1 MSTERK
7 PRIYIA
13 GPMRGKPLYN
23 FPLFDEVAASL
34 GRDGYEPV
42 NPAELDRQAGFDPA
56 KGHAVTPEFI
66 EQARKRDLEALLTC
80 DGILLLPGS
89 ENSKGAKA
97 ELAVAEWAGHKVY
110 EWVNGVMWRIIPK
123 DHESNQEISTS
134 PVANPANPADPKG
147 AAGAKKCPLWL
158 IPTHPMEEVA
168 WVHKLGADKYGP
180 FNWRENK
187 VCAST
192 YISAIM
198 RHLNQWRDGKD
209 LDPESNRS
217 HLAHIATSCNI
228 VMDAM
233 HRGTLIDDRA

>member
-1 MSTERK
+1 MSTQRK

-13 GPMRGKPLYN
+13 GPMQGKPLYN
-23 FPLFDEVAASL
+23 FPLFDEVAEQFRKFSIY
-34 GRDGYEPV
+34 DPV
-42 NPAELDRQAGFDPA
+42 NPADLDRQAGFDPA
-56 KGHAVTPEFI
+56 KGDVVTPEFL
-66 EQARKRDLEALLTC
+66 EQARKRDLDALLSC
-80 DGILLLPGS
+80 EAIAMLPDW
-89 ENSKGAKA
+89 EKSKGARA
-97 ELAVAEWAGHKVY
+97 EYAVAVWAGLDVCLLEQIHGGFSPTWLDGRKLAVTPLEQT
-110 EWVNGVMWRIIPK
+110 P
-123 DHESNQEISTS
+123 
-134 PVANPANPADPKG
+134 NPADPKG

>member
-1 MSTERK
+1 MSTQRK

-13 GPMRGKPLYN
+13 GPMQGKPLYN
-23 FPLFDEVAASL
+23 FPLFDEVSASL
-34 GRDGYEPV
+34 KRDGYEPV

-56 KGHAVTPEFI
+56 NGDVVTPEFL

-80 DGILLLPGS
+80 DGILLLPGW
-89 ENSKGAKA
+89 EGSKGARA
-97 ELAVAEWAGHKVY
+97 EHAVALWAGLDAFL
-110 EWVNGVMWRIIPK
+110 WIDGAAWQFGP
-123 DHESNQEISTS
+123 
-134 PVANPANPADPKG
+134 NPADPKG

-233 HRGTLIDDRA
+233 HRGTLIDDRV

>member
-1 MSTERK
+1 MSTQRK

-13 GPMRGKPLYN
+13 GPMQGKPLYN
-23 FPLFDEVAASL
+23 FPLFDAAAKQFA
-34 GRDGYEPV
+34 DFGYDV
-42 NPAELDRQAGFDPA
+42 VSPAELDRRAGFDPA
-56 KGHAVTPEFI
+56 KGDVVTPEFL

-80 DGILLLPGS
+80 DGIAMLPGW
-89 ENSKGAKA
+89 EESKGARA
-97 ELAVAEWAGHKVY
+97 EHAVALWAGLSVY
-110 EWVNGVMWRIIPK
+110 QWSEDAARKIIGPENK
-123 DHESNQEISTS
+123 TS
-134 PVANPANPADPKG
+134 PAPNPADPKG

>member
-1 MSTERK
+1 MILKK

-13 GPMRGKPLYN
+13 GPMQGKPLYN
-23 FPLFDEVAASL
+23 FPLFDAAAKHFADS
-34 GRDGYEPV
+34 GYDVV

-56 KGHAVTPEFI
+56 KGDVVTPEFL

-80 DGILLLPGS
+80 DRIAMLPGW
-89 ENSKGAKA
+89 ENSKGARA
-97 ELAVAEWAGHKVY
+97 EHAVALWAGLSVY
-110 EWVNGVMWRIIPK
+110 QWPEDAARKIIGLENK
-123 DHESNQEISTS
+123 TS
-134 PVANPANPADPKG
+134 PAPNPADPKG

>member
-1 MSTERK
+1 MSTQRK

-13 GPMRGKPLYN
+13 GPMQGKPLYN
-23 FPLFDEVAASL
+23 FPLFDEAEKRL
-34 GRDGYEPV
+34 TEFGYDV
-42 NPAELDRQAGFDPA
+42 VSPADLDRQAGFDPA
-56 KGHAVTPEFI
+56 KGDVVTPEFL

-80 DGILLLPGS
+80 DGIAMLPGW
-89 ENSKGAKA
+89 EDSKGARA
-97 ELAVAEWAGHKVY
+97 EHAVALWAGLSVY
-110 EWVNGVMWRIIPK
+110 QWSEDAARKIVEPENK
-123 DHESNQEISTS
+123 TS
-134 PVANPANPADPKG
+134 PAPNPADPKG

>member
-1 MSTERK
+1 MSTQRK

-13 GPMRGKPLYN
+13 GPMQGKPLYN
-23 FPLFDEVAASL
+23 FPLFDAAAKQFSKF
-34 GRDGYEPV
+34 GYDV
-42 NPAELDRQAGFDPA
+42 INPAELDRQAGFDPA
-56 KGHAVTPEFI
+56 NGDVVTPEFL

-80 DGILLLPGS
+80 DGIAMLPGW
-89 ENSKGAKA
+89 ENSKGARA
-97 ELAVAEWAGHKVY
+97 EHAVALWAGLSVY
-110 EWVNGVMWRIIPK
+110 QWSEDAARKIFDPENK
-123 DHESNQEISTS
+123 TS
-134 PVANPANPADPKG
+134 PAPNLADPKG

>member
-1 MSTERK
+1 MSTKRK
-7 PRIYIA
+7 PRVYIA
-13 GPMRGKPLYN
+13 GPMQGKPLYN
-23 FPLFDEVAASL
+23 FPLFDAAAKQFSKF
-34 GRDGYEPV
+34 GYDV
-42 NPAELDRQAGFDPA
+42 ISPAELDRQAGFDPA
-56 KGHAVTPEFI
+56 KGDVVTPEFL

-80 DGILLLPGS
+80 DGIAMLPGW
-89 ENSKGAKA
+89 EDSKGARA
-97 ELAVAEWAGHKVY
+97 EHAVALWAGLSVY
-110 EWVNGVMWRIIPK
+110 QWSEDAVRKIIEPENK
-123 DHESNQEISTS
+123 TS
-134 PVANPANPADPKG
+134 PVPNPTDPKG

-158 IPTHPMEEVA
+158 IPPHPMEEVA

-233 HRGTLIDDRA
+233 HRGTLIDDRQ

>member
-13 GPMRGKPLYN
+13 GPMQGKPLYN
-23 FPLFDEVAASL
+23 FPLFDEAAASL
-34 GRDGYEPV
+34 ERDGFEPV

-56 KGHAVTPEFI
+56 NGDVVTPEFL

-80 DGILLLPGS
+80 DGILMLPGW
-89 ENSKGAKA
+89 EKSKGAKA
-97 ELAVAEWAGHKVY
+97 EYAVALWAGLEVQPWMGGQAWKVTGS
-110 EWVNGVMWRIIPK
+110 EN
-123 DHESNQEISTS
+123 DLS
-134 PVANPANPADPKG
+134 PAAKPPAPNPADPKG

-209 LDPESNRS
+209 LDPESGRS